1 MNQKQRDIL
10 CGMINGKA
18 KKLKEQLS
26 DMFPLQKLCESS
38 TRFLATSYSGDIT
51 RYEVSSKMGED
62 ALRGLPT
69 EWRRKHASLIARRK
83 NLSKQEN
90 ALNDDWDVLAEVV
103 QKIRLEEKVSAEHA
117 DENLTNAV
125 QRAVIKIQFAE
136 DTEQVNAILDSLPSV
151 EQLLESS
158 VEQLLE

>member
-26 DMFPLQKLCESS
+26 DMFPLQKL
-38 TRFLATSYSGDIT
+38 APGYSGDIT

-90 ALNDDWDVLAEVV
+90 ALNDDWDVLAKVV
-103 QKIRLEEKVSAEHA
+103 QKVCLEEKVSAEHA

-136 DTEQVNAILDSLPSV
+136 DTEQVNEILGSLPSV
-151 EQLLESS
+151 EQLLE
-158 VEQLLE
+158 